1 MNDLPAVAVSEL
13 SLHGP
18 RTRTYEI
25 SSYRNPPRGL
35 LTLVAIWR
43 FLPLFP
49 LVAALWSPP
58 ASSYL
63 ACWPVRV
70 LYPLLKVT
78 VAFFVHLSVT

>member
-1 MNDLPAVAVSEL
+1 MNGLPAVAVSDL
-13 SLHGP
+13 SLIGP
-18 RTRTYEI
+18 RARTYEI

-58 ASSYL
+58 ANSYL
-63 ACWPVRV
+63 ACWPEQE

-78 VAFFVHLSVT
+78 VGFYALLSVT